1 MLITLREDVMELGK
15 FRSRNSKTPKG
26 EKMSSRGLDSESW
39 ACVGDLGEQNSPIS
53 QSEER
58 VDWVDGHRIFH
69 QTPYQNNLKPESYI
83 FKMD

>member
-1 MLITLREDVMELGK
+1 MLITLKEDITELGK
-15 FRSRNSKTPKG
+15 FQSRNSKISKG

-53 QSEER
+53 RSEE
-58 VDWVDGHRIFH
+58 
-69 QTPYQNNLKPESYI
+69 KPESYI